1 MITGTTTMSKI
12 TAFTV
17 LAIITTC
24 DSGRVERKIVMGREC
39 FEEVGVL
46 QHIEQ
51 TLQLSREFAA
61 TDKFNVRPENCGT
74 FIFFPQFV
82 FLFTEDKFSA
92 SLSSKYNGGRKKKR
106 SLTNRFSTQLVRSKL
121 FSNLPHFQNFF
132 TTKSSPKPVTSKKKE
147 LRNNGKEIENF
158 KISGRITFL

>member
-1 MITGTTTMSKI
+1 MSKT

-24 DSGRVERKIVMGREC
+24 DSGREERKIVMGREC
-39 FEEVGVL
+39 FEEVGLL

-61 TDKFNVRPENCGT
+61 ADKFNVSPENCGT

-82 FLFTEDKFSA
+82 FLFTQDKFSA
-92 SLSSKYNGGRKKKR
+92 SLSCKYDGARKKKR
-106 SLTNRFSTQLVRSKL
+106 SLTNRFSTQFVRSKL
-121 FSNLPHFQNFF
+121 FSNLPPFQNFF
-132 TTKSSPKPVTSKKKE
+132 STKSSPKPVTSKKKE

-158 KISGRITFL
+158 KISGK